1 MSMEEKIQKWQTEQ
15 QLLLTIL
22 LVRKKNLSSGTIKDF
37 IHRDFYI
44 FWMPNQTL
52 NKLFCLFA
60 LHNIENIK
68 TQSFQVN
75 AN

>member
-1 MSMEEKIQKWQTEQ
+1 MSMEEKTQKWQTEQ

-52 NKLFCLFA
+52 KKLFCLFA
-60 LHNIENIK
+60 LQNIENIK

-75 AN
+75 TN